1 MKRAPV
7 LGQVAAVALAVLG
20 AAIWWGM
27 GTPTG
32 ITASVLLGLLLIA
45 CAIQQVLTAVMRSEQ
60 GRLDELRL
68 ERQCQSELYLS
79 TVEALATAIDA
90 KERLSRTH
98 IVRVQ
103 QYAVATAIR
112 MGLSERLVEGI
123 RTAALL
129 HDVGMLGVPEHILS
143 KPGELTEEEYRKV
156 RTHPETSARILEP
169 IHFPWPVLEMV
180 RCHQERYNGSGYPKG
195 MRGEE
200 IPIGARVLAVADVY
214 ESLTSKRPH
223 RPPFPKD
230 QARAYIRQ
238 HDGILFDPQV
248 TAAFLQV
255 VDGVDARY
263 HLDGSTGLPIT
274 PSAVSTPLAPRR
286 SVMED
291 IAGTN
296 QELVALYEI
305 AQTMGASLNLSETL
319 QLITS
324 KVRNIVKFST
334 CVIFLA
340 DALGQDLVAEIAVG
354 NYAEVLSGKRLPL
367 GDGPLAKVL
376 ETGKASFS
384 TSPSQDLGAALPEL
398 SSGLVAPLHSD
409 GQPLGTINLYHTER
423 QAYSND
429 DLRLLSVI
437 ASQAALAIE
446 NARVFERTKESAL
459 HDQLTGLPNARYL
472 FLHLEQEI
480 GRSKRNGRPLS
491 LLGLDLDGFKPVNDL
506 FGHRQGDRVLS
517 ELAELFRAQVR
528 EYDTVVRHAGD
539 EFIILLPETSRE
551 EAEETAKRIKQAM
564 ADYDP
569 HLHHQHHLTLGV
581 SIGIAT
587 YPHDAGDLETLI
599 AVADARMYEEK
610 RAHKRQPHLTV

>member
-7 LGQVAAVALAVLG
+7 LGQASAVAIAVMG
-20 AAIWWGM
+20 AAIWWAF
-27 GTPTG
+27 GTRAG
-32 ITASVLLGLLLIA
+32 ITASILLGLLLIA
-45 CAIQQVLTAVMRSEQ
+45 CAIQQVLTALVRGEQ
-60 GRLDELRL
+60 TRVEELRL
-68 ERQCQSELYLS
+68 ERERQSELYLS
-79 TVEALATAIDA
+79 TIEALATAIDA

-103 QYAVATAIR
+103 QYAVATAVR
-112 MGLSERLVEGI
+112 MGLGERLVEGI

-129 HDVGMLGVPEHILS
+129 HDIGMLGVPEHILS
-143 KPGELTEEEYRKV
+143 KPAELTEEEYRKV
-156 RTHPETSARILEP
+156 MTHPETSARILEP
-169 IHFPWPVLEMV
+169 IHFPWPVLEIV
-180 RCHQERYNGSGYPKG
+180 RYHQERYNGSGYPKG
-195 MRGEE
+195 LRGDE

-214 ESLTSKRPH
+214 ESLTSKRPY
-223 RPPFPKD
+223 RPAFPKE

-238 HDGILFDPQV
+238 HDGILFDPRV

-255 VDGVDARY
+255 VDEVDAR
-263 HLDGSTGLPIT
+263 HRFDSATGLSIT
-274 PSAVSTPLAPRR
+274 PSAAMALQAPRR

-340 DALGQDLVAEIAVG
+340 DSLGQDLVAEIAVG
-354 NYAEVLSGKRLPL
+354 RYAELLSAKRLPL
-367 GDGPLAKVL
+367 NDGLFARVL

-384 TSPSQDLGAALPEL
+384 ASPSQDLGIDVPDL
-398 SSGLVAPLHSD
+398 SSGLVAPLHSE
-409 GQPLGTINLYHTER
+409 GQPLGTINLYHTEPR
-423 QAYSND
+423 VYGDD

-491 LLGLDLDGFKPVNDL
+491 VLGLDLDGFKPVNDL

-517 ELAELFRAQVR
+517 ELAELFRRQVR

-564 ADYDP
+564 SDYDP
-569 HLHHQHHLTLGV
+569 HLHHQRHLTLGV

-587 YPHDAGDLETLI
+587 YPHDATDLETLI

-610 RAHKRQPHLTV
+610 RAHKRQQHLTV